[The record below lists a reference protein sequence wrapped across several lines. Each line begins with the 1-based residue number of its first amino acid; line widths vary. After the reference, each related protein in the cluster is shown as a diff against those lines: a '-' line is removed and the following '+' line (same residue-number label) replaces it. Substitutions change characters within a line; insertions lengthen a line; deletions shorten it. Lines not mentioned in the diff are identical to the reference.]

1 MIRQKSESQNGGNK
15 KTKQVKLSGKRTI
28 FTPWYVYVLFV
39 TNDLKQSSRLH
50 YKACSFAKKNF
61 PYAFF
66 SWNFQSNEYFEHAE
80 QMFREGSE
88 RLHSRDSLPK
98 TRKASKYQTFANALQ
113 SECSE
118 KNRKIAM
125 KMPMLEPSF
134 SNITIWVYKNKTTP
148 QTFFR
153 NMSWIFLDTA
163 ISQNS
168 WVTACNESIFV

>member
-15 KTKQVKLSGKRTI
+15 KTKHVKLSGKRTI

-39 TNDLKQSSRLH
+39 ADDLKQSSRLH

-66 SWNFQSNEYFEHAE
+66 SGNFQSNKYFEHAD

-88 RLHSRDSLPK
+88 RLQSRASLSK
-98 TRKASKYQTFANALQ
+98 TKKASKYQIFANALQ